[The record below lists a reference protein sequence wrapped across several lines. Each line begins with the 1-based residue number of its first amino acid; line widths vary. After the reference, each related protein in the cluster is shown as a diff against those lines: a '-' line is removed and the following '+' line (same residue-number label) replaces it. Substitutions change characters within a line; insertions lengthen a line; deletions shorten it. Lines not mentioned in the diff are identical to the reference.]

1 MKMKYQFYLSGLMML
16 VSATAMADDA
26 AIDACRKAASE
37 IAKGETVKIKLEQKK
52 GLAVYEIEIKDA
64 DGSEWEFK
72 CDKASGKI
80 VETERELPSADH
92 PAFAALKKI
101 DEAEARKIA
110 LAAHPGT
117 ITKVEYEI
125 EADGTPTYEFD
136 IKMEDGRKMEVE
148 VDAATGKII
157 KAEED

>member
-1 MKMKYQFYLSGLMML
+1 MKMKYQFALSGLIL
-16 VSATAMADDA
+16 LISTAAMADDA
-26 AIDACRKAASE
+26 AIDACRKAVGE
-37 IAKGETVKIKLEQKK
+37 IAKGETVKIELKQKK
-52 GLAVYEIEIKDA
+52 EPAVYEIEIKDA

-72 CDKASGKI
+72 CDKATGKI
-80 VETERELPSADH
+80 VEQERELPSADH

-101 DEAEARKIA
+101 DEAKAREIA

-136 IKMEDGRKMEVE
+136 IDTADGRKMEVE
-148 VDAATGKII
+148 VDAASGNIL
-157 KAEED
+157 KAKED

>member
-1 MKMKYQFYLSGLMML
+1 MKMKYQFGLSSLML
-16 VSATAMADDA
+16 LISTAAMADDA
-26 AIDACRKAASE
+26 ALDACRKAASE
-37 IAKGETVKIKLEQKK
+37 IAKGETVKIELEQEK
-52 GLAVYEIEIKDA
+52 GLAVYEIEVKAA

-72 CDKASGKI
+72 CDKATGKI
-80 VETERELPSADH
+80 VEKEQELPSADH

-101 DEAEARKIA
+101 DEAAARKTA

-136 IKMEDGRKMEVE
+136 IDTADGRKMEVE
-148 VDAATGKII
+148 VDAASGNIL
-157 KAEED
+157 KAKED